1 MTDPNVNP
9 QMPKDPGAPDN
20 TDEQYVSPDAAESLA
35 DEAAESEAFEAAAD
49 ADAEDPLT
57 GVAGGGEMSD
67 AEIEDAVEA
76 ELAGEYG
83 DANPDADGDG
93 AVSDVELQLAER
105 TEDLQRLSA
114 EYANYRR
121 RTERDRAQIIEQTR
135 AKFAEQLI
143 PLLDDLDL
151 AEQHGDLNEGPLK
164 SFGDKLRATLEG
176 QKLES
181 FGAEGDAF
189 NPEIHE
195 AVQDLSEGD
204 EKVVGTVLRRGYK
217 MGDRLV
223 RNAMVIIGDS
233 AAGDSANAGS
243 ASSVSND
250 KDAH

>member
-9 QMPKDPGAPDN
+9 QMPDDPGAPEN
-20 TDEQYVSPDAAESLA
+20 TDEQYVSPDKAESLA

-49 ADAEDPLT
+49 PDAEDPLSS
-57 GVAGGGEMSD
+57 ASEMTD

-76 ELAGEYG
+76 ELAGAYG
-83 DANPDADGDG
+83 DANPDVDGDG
-93 AVSDVELQLAER
+93 AVSDVEMQLAER
-105 TEDLQRLSA
+105 TEDLQRVSA

-121 RTERDRAQIIEQTR
+121 RTERDRAVIVEQTK

-164 SFGDKLRATLEG
+164 SFGDKLRAALAS

-189 NPEIHE
+189 DPEIHE
-195 AVQDLSEGD
+195 AVQDLSEGE
-204 EKVVGTVLRRGYK
+204 EKVVGTVLRKGYK

-223 RNAMVIIGDS
+223 RNAMVIIGGG
-233 AAGDSANAGS
+233 AG
-243 ASSVSND
+243 
-250 KDAH
+250 KDAS

>member
-9 QMPKDPGAPDN
+9 QMPDDPGAPEN
-20 TDEQYVSPDAAESLA
+20 TDEQYVSPDKAESLA

-49 ADAEDPLT
+49 PDAKDPLSS
-57 GVAGGGEMSD
+57 ASEMTD

-76 ELAGEYG
+76 ELAGAYG
-83 DANPDADGDG
+83 DANPDVDGDG
-93 AVSDVELQLAER
+93 AVSDVEMQLAER
-105 TEDLQRLSA
+105 TEDLQRVSA

-121 RTERDRAQIIEQTR
+121 RTERDRAVIVEQTK

-164 SFGDKLRATLEG
+164 SFGDKLRAALAS

-189 NPEIHE
+189 DPEIHE
-195 AVQDLSEGD
+195 AVQDLSEGE
-204 EKVVGTVLRRGYK
+204 EKVVGTVLRKGYK

-223 RNAMVIIGDS
+223 RNAMVIIGGG
-233 AAGDSANAGS
+233 AG
-243 ASSVSND
+243 
-250 KDAH
+250 KDAS

>member
-9 QMPKDPGAPDN
+9 QMPNDPGAPEN
-20 TDEQYVSPDAAESLA
+20 TDEQYVSPDRAESLA
-35 DEAAESEAFEAAAD
+35 DEAAESEAFEAAQD
-49 ADAEDPLT
+49 PEAEDPLSSAST
-57 GVAGGGEMSD
+57 MTD
-67 AEIEDAVEA
+67 AEIEDAVQA

-105 TEDLQRLSA
+105 TEDLQRVSA

-121 RTERDRAQIIEQTR
+121 RTERDRALIVEQTK
-135 AKFAEQLI
+135 AKFAEQLL

-151 AEQHGDLNEGPLK
+151 AEQHGDLAEGPLK
-164 SFGDKLRATLEG
+164 AFADKFRGALAS

-189 NPEIHE
+189 DPEIHE
-195 AVQDLSEGD
+195 AVQDLSEGE
-204 EKVVGTVLRRGYK
+204 EKVVGTVLRKGYK

-223 RNAMVIIGDS
+223 RNAMVIIGGG
-233 AAGDSANAGS
+233 AG
-243 ASSVSND
+243 
-250 KDAH
+250 KDAS

>member
-9 QMPKDPGAPDN
+9 QMPDDPGAPEN
-20 TDEQYVSPDAAESLA
+20 TDEQYVSPDKAESLA

-49 ADAEDPLT
+49 PDAEDPLSS
-57 GVAGGGEMSD
+57 ASEMTD

-76 ELAGEYG
+76 ELAGAYG
-83 DANPDADGDG
+83 DANPDVDGDG
-93 AVSDVELQLAER
+93 AVSDVEMQLAER
-105 TEDLQRLSA
+105 TEDLQRVSA

-121 RTERDRAQIIEQTR
+121 RTERDRAVIVEQTK

-151 AEQHGDLNEGPLK
+151 AEQHGDLNQGPLK
-164 SFGDKLRATLEG
+164 SFGDKLRAALAS

-189 NPEIHE
+189 DPEIHE
-195 AVQDLSEGD
+195 AVQDLSEGE
-204 EKVVGTVLRRGYK
+204 EKVVGTVLRKGYK

-223 RNAMVIIGDS
+223 RNAMVIIGGG
-233 AAGDSANAGS
+233 AG
-243 ASSVSND
+243 
-250 KDAH
+250 KDAS

>member
-9 QMPKDPGAPDN
+9 QMPNDPGAPEN
-20 TDEQYVSPDAAESLA
+20 TDEQYVSPDRAESLA
-35 DEAAESEAFEAAAD
+35 DEAAESEAFEAAQD
-49 ADAEDPLT
+49 PEAEDPLSSAST
-57 GVAGGGEMSD
+57 TASTTASTMTD
-67 AEIEDAVEA
+67 AEIEDAVQA

-105 TEDLQRLSA
+105 TEDLQRVSA

-121 RTERDRAQIIEQTR
+121 RTERDRALIVEQTK
-135 AKFAEQLI
+135 AQFAEQLL

-151 AEQHGDLNEGPLK
+151 AEQHGDLAEGPLK
-164 SFGDKLRATLEG
+164 AFADKFRGALAS

-189 NPEIHE
+189 DPEIHE
-195 AVQDLSEGD
+195 AVQDLSEGE
-204 EKVVGTVLRRGYK
+204 EKVVGTVLRKGYK

-223 RNAMVIIGDS
+223 RNAMVIIGGG
-233 AAGDSANAGS
+233 AG
-243 ASSVSND
+243 
-250 KDAH
+250 KDAS

>member
-9 QMPKDPGAPDN
+9 QMPNDPGAPEN
-20 TDEQYVSPDAAESLA
+20 TDEQYVSPDKAESLA

-49 ADAEDPLT
+49 ADAEDPLSS
-57 GVAGGGEMSD
+57 ASEMTD

-76 ELAGEYG
+76 ELAGAYG
-83 DANPDADGDG
+83 DANPDVDGDG
-93 AVSDVELQLAER
+93 AVSDIEMQLAER
-105 TEDLQRLSA
+105 TEDLQRVSA

-121 RTERDRAQIIEQTR
+121 RTERDRAVIVEQTK

-164 SFGDKLRATLEG
+164 SFGDKLRAALAG

-181 FGAEGDAF
+181 FGAEGEAF

-195 AVQDLSEGD
+195 AVQDLSEGE
-204 EKVVGTVLRRGYK
+204 EKVVGTVLRKGYK

-223 RNAMVIIGDS
+223 RNAMVIIGDG
-233 AAGDSANAGS
+233 A
-243 ASSVSND
+243 D
-250 KDAH
+250 KDAS